1 MSTKDSVLE
10 MLEKNRGHFVSSK
23 DMISENDVSRNAI
36 WKAVNEL
43 KKAGYDIDA
52 VTNKGYRLS
61 ADSDVISI
69 PSISSYMND
78 KEIADKIIIYDEVT
92 STNQAA
98 KLSLIMEDYDK
109 SIIIARRQTA
119 GVGHSSSHYDSPEG
133 GIYISI
139 VIKPEQLYHGKKLK
153 AESIG
158 KTVAHT
164 IEKLTYKKTELDRST
179 NRIYINKK
187 KVCGILTEYMAD
199 LETGNI
205 SCYIIGI
212 GIKMKGI
219 RKNLMIAKVI
229 EEIYRL

>member
-78 KEIADKIIIYDEVT
+78 KGIADKIIIYDEVT
-92 STNQAA
+92 RS
-98 KLSLIMEDYDK
+98 
-109 SIIIARRQTA
+109 
-119 GVGHSSSHYDSPEG
+119 
-133 GIYISI
+133 YI
-139 VIKPEQLYHGKKLK
+139 KLK
-153 AESIG
+153 
-158 KTVAHT
+158 
-164 IEKLTYKKTELDRST
+164 
-179 NRIYINKK
+179 
-187 KVCGILTEYMAD
+187 
-199 LETGNI
+199 
-205 SCYIIGI
+205 
-212 GIKMKGI
+212 
-219 RKNLMIAKVI
+219 
-229 EEIYRL
+229 